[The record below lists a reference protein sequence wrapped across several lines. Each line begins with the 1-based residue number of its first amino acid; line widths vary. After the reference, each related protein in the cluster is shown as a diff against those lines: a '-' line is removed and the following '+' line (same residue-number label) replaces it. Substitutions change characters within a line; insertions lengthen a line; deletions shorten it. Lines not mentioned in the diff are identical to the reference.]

1 MTVEGNIAE
10 EKKALRKLIKER
22 KRQYSGEELDV
33 KSDAIFT
40 QVEQLPEFAQSKCVL
55 AYMALADE
63 VRTQNF
69 VKKWVGKKIIVLPIV
84 KGDELELRELAPG
97 GNLEAG
103 ESFGILEPLGGRLVS
118 VSEIDFAIIPG
129 VAFDMANN
137 RMGRGRGYYDK
148 LLSVSQF
155 YKIGVCFDFQIV
167 EYVPVAVFD
176 EKMNKVVI
184 A

>member
-1 MTVEGNIAE
+1 MTANGSIAE
-10 EKKALRKLIKER
+10 EKRALRKLIKET
-22 KRQYSGEELDV
+22 KRQYSGEELDI
-33 KSDAIFT
+33 KSEAIFA
-40 QVEQLPEFAQSKCVL
+40 QVEQLPEFAQSNCVM

-84 KGDELELRELAPG
+84 KGDDLELRELTPD

-118 VSEIDFAIIPG
+118 VGEIDIAIIPG
-129 VAFDMANN
+129 VAFDMENN

-148 LLSVSQF
+148 LLSIAQF
-155 YKIGVCFDFQIV
+155 YKIGVCFDFQMF
-167 EYVPVAVFD
+167 ESVPVDVFD
-176 EKMNKVVI
+176 KKMDKVVI

>member
-1 MTVEGNIAE
+1 MTANGSIAE
-10 EKKALRKLIKER
+10 EKRALRKLIKET
-22 KRQYSGEELDV
+22 KRQFSGEELDI
-33 KSDAIFT
+33 KSEAIFA
-40 QVEQLPEFAQSKCVL
+40 QVEQLPEFAQSNCVM

-84 KGDELELRELAPG
+84 KGDDLELRELTLD

-129 VAFDMANN
+129 VAFDMENN

-148 LLSVSQF
+148 LLSVAQF
-155 YKIGVCFDFQIV
+155 YKIGVCFDFQMF
-167 EYVPVAVFD
+167 ESVPVDVFD
-176 EKMNKVVI
+176 KKMDKVVI

>member
-1 MTVEGNIAE
+1 MTANGSIAE
-10 EKKALRKLIKER
+10 EKRALRKLIKET
-22 KRQYSGEELDV
+22 KKQYSGEELDI
-33 KSDAIFT
+33 KSQAIFA
-40 QVEQLPEFAQSKCVL
+40 QVEQLPEFAQSNCVM

-84 KGDELELRELAPG
+84 KGDDLELRELTPD

-129 VAFDMANN
+129 VAFDMENN

-148 LLSVSQF
+148 LLSVAQF
-155 YKIGVCFDFQIV
+155 YKIGVCFDFQMF
-167 EYVPVAVFD
+167 ESVPVDVFD
-176 EKMNKVVI
+176 KKMDKVVI